1 MNVHFEMTANGKRQ
15 EIEAFA
21 KHAFKLMVAHL
32 QKIDGSFNSK
42 LRVDMREVRN
52 ASSWGG
58 VVNDQTQVV
67 LALGR
72 FLKRHI
78 VGGPQ
83 VFNEYD
89 HITNPS
95 IMGVEGS
102 MENCIAAL
110 VAHEVAH
117 AFDFGSA
124 KACEFIG
131 GKQDVHED
139 HGKRWQAIY
148 LDLRETFVNNGRWEN
163 LVATMPK
170 KTAKKRSRYSNYVY
184 HDKGRTHSYWDGDG
198 TLIGQLL
205 VDKSGRVWKIEDGD
219 KFVPTKHFELKIA
232 RREAFGF

>member
-1 MNVHFEMTANGKRQ
+1 MNIHFEMTASDKKQ
-15 EIEAFA
+15 EIEVFA
-21 KHAFKLMVAHL
+21 KHAFKVMVAHL

-42 LRVDMREVRN
+42 LRIDMREVRK

-78 VGGPQ
+78 VGAQQ
-83 VFNEYD
+83 VFEEYD

-95 IMGVEGS
+95 IMAVEGS

-117 AFDFGSA
+117 AFEFGSA

-131 GKQDVHED
+131 GKQDVRED
-139 HGKRWQAIY
+139 HGKLWQAIY
-148 LDLRETFVNNGRWEN
+148 LEFFLVFVCFF
-163 LVATMPK
+163 TCI
-170 KTAKKRSRYSNYVY
+170 Y
-184 HDKGRTHSYWDGDG
+184 HRCN
-198 TLIGQLL
+198 
-205 VDKSGRVWKIEDGD
+205 
-219 KFVPTKHFELKIA
+219 
-232 RREAFGF
+232 

>member
-1 MNVHFEMTANGKRQ
+1 MNIQFEMAANNKKQ

-32 QKIDGSFNSK
+32 QKIDGSFNAK
-42 LRVDMREVRN
+42 LRVDMRGVRK
-52 ASSWGG
+52 ATSWGG
-58 VVNDQTQVV
+58 VFKGQTQVV

-72 FLKRHI
+72 FLKCDI
-78 VGGPQ
+78 VGGKQ
-83 VFNEYD
+83 VFREYD
-89 HITNPS
+89 HLTNPS
-95 IMGVEGS
+95 IMGVKGS

-117 AFDFGSA
+117 AFQFGSP

-131 GKQDVHED
+131 GEQVEDED
-139 HGKRWQAIY
+139 HGEMWQAIY

-170 KTAKKRSRYSNYVY
+170 TTVKKRSRYSNYVY
-184 HDKGRTHSYWDGDG
+184 HENGRTHSYWNADG
-198 TLIGQLL
+198 TLIGQLM
-205 VDKSGRVWKIEDGD
+205 VDKSGRVWKIVDANNI
-219 KFVPTKHFELKIA
+219 VPTSHSDLRIA

>member
-1 MNVHFEMTANGKRQ
+1 MNIQFEMTANNKKQ

-21 KHAFKLMVAHL
+21 KHTFKLMVAHL
-32 QKIDGSFNSK
+32 QKIDESFNSK
-42 LRVDMREVRN
+42 LRVDMRGVRK

-58 VVNDQTQVV
+58 VLNGQTQVV

-72 FLKRHI
+72 FLECDI
-78 VGGPQ
+78 VGGQQ
-83 VFNEYD
+83 VFIEYD

-95 IMGVEGS
+95 IMGVKGS

-117 AFDFGSA
+117 AFEYGSP

-131 GKQDVHED
+131 GEQDEYEE
-139 HGKRWQAIY
+139 HGEMWQSIY
-148 LDLRETFVNNGRWEN
+148 QDLRETFVNNGRWEN

-170 KTAKKRSRYSNYVY
+170 TTVKKRSWYSNYVY
-184 HDKGRTHSYWDGDG
+184 HENGRTHSYWDGDG
-198 TLIGQLL
+198 TLIGQLM
-205 VDKSGRVWKIEDGD
+205 VDKSGRVWKIVDAD
-219 KFVPTKHFELKIA
+219 NIVPTSHSDLRIA

>member
-1 MNVHFEMTANGKRQ
+1 MNVHFEMTANSKKQ

-21 KHAFKLMVAHL
+21 KHAFKVMVAHL
-32 QKIDGSFNSK
+32 QKIDGSFNPK
-42 LRVDMREVRN
+42 LRVDMREVRK

-58 VVNDQTQVV
+58 VVNDQTWVV

-72 FLKRHI
+72 FLECDI
-78 VGGPQ
+78 VGGQQ

-89 HITNPS
+89 HIKNPS

-117 AFDFGSA
+117 AFEYGSP

-131 GKQDVHED
+131 GKQDGHEE
-139 HGKRWQAIY
+139 HGEMWQAIY
-148 LDLRETFVNNGRWEN
+148 LDLRETFVNNGQWEN

-170 KTAKKRSRYSNYVY
+170 KTVKKRSRYSNYVY
-184 HDKGRTHSYWDGDG
+184 HENGRTHSYWNGDG
-198 TLIGQLL
+198 TLIGQLM
-205 VDKSGRVWKIEDGD
+205 VDKSGMVWKIVDENT
-219 KFVPTKHFELKIA
+219 FVPTTHRKLMIA
-232 RREAFGF
+232 RREEFGF